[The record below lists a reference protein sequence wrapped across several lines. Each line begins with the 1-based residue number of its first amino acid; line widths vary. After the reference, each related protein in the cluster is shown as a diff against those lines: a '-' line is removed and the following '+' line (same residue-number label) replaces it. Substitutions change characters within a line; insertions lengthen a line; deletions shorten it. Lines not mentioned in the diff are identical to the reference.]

1 MPAFYLQSTSGLG
14 KIPAFKTP
22 IEERNPTVMK
32 KILVAT
38 AIALALLAPATFARA
53 LVTEGSNEIAISGFF
68 DPETAVG
75 SSVDFNLRY
84 AYFFWD
90 YISIGLQGGISDND
104 AATAGSIGLTGE
116 YNFPISDDYEALIGT
131 DFVPYCGGAVSY
143 QHAEIYNKKSD
154 AAVFT
159 GEVGMK
165 FFLTDTA
172 AVTTS
177 FLSSIATEDVYV
189 DDKDETNFDLSL
201 RLGMRF
207 YF

>member
-38 AIALALLAPATFARA
+38 AIALALLAPLASARP
-53 LVTEGSNEIAISGFF
+53 SSPRQHEIAVSGFL
-68 DPETAVG
+68 DPDTEVG
-75 SSVDFNLRY
+75 TTVDLDLRY
-84 AYFFWD
+84 GYFFWD

-104 AATAGSIGLTGE
+104 AATAGNIGITAE
-116 YNFPISDDYEALIGT
+116 YNLPISDDYEPLIGT
-131 DFVPYCGGAVSY
+131 DFVPYFGGAISY
-143 QHAEIYNKKSD
+143 QHAEIFGKKAN

-159 GEVGMK
+159 GEVGLK

-172 AVTTS
+172 AFTTS
-177 FLSSIATEDVYV
+177 FLTSVATEDVYA
-189 DDKDETNFDLSL
+189 DDMDKSNIDLSL